1 MMEGWKKDKFKN
13 QIQNKS
19 GYTWS
24 KEQELKT
31 KAINSVRVLTV
42 SNIQTE
48 LDLSEELYLQNVSD
62 KDKNEKIV
70 NKDWCIAV
78 SSNGNRKRIGN
89 AVFIKNDMDYLFAS
103 FLTAL
108 KPKDSSDILP
118 EYFFRWLTSYN
129 VQERISSVSEGTTG
143 LGNLDMRY
151 LRNIDINYPESPTEQ
166 ASIAKHLSKV
176 DEAIESVKKSIEAA
190 EKLKKSL
197 MQNLLTGRM
206 KPDGTFR
213 TEEEFYEDEKFG
225 KVPIGWEVKKV
236 KELFYINRLS
246 LSNKTDD
253 NYRFKYI
260 TIENV
265 STEYI
270 DFANCQEFLF
280 KDSPGRARRYI
291 ISNDI
296 LISGVRPNLKA
307 FAIYQRPDSNE
318 WICSTGFHVLTAKD
332 KVSSQFFY
340 YQILSSIGESQFYSF
355 VAGSNYPAI
364 GDSDMKRMLLLV
376 PPYDEQKTISKK
388 IEDVSFYQKQKK
400 EKIITLER
408 LKKSLMQNLLTGKVR
423 VGEEGK

>member
-24 KEQELKT
+24 KEQELKS

-166 ASIAKHLSKV
+166 ASIANILSSV
-176 DEAIESVKKSIEAA
+176 DEAIESVKKSIDAA

-206 KPDGTFR
+206 KPDGTLR

-225 KVPIGWEVKKV
+225 KVPIGWEVKKLGN
-236 KELFYINRLS
+236 LFHIKAGGDLQENFYSPIYDEQHKCPIF
-246 LSNKTDD
+246 SN
-253 NYRFKYI
+253 
-260 TIENV
+260 TIENSGLYGYTSNPRFISKESLTIV
-265 STEYI
+265 GRGVGVGHVEYRKGNY
-270 DFANCQEFLF
+270 DA
-280 KDSPGRARRYI
+280 I
-291 ISNDI
+291 IR
-296 LISGVRPNLKA
+296 LISLIPKQEDAIDCMYVNYYICQYVH
-307 FAIYQRPDSNE
+307 FAIE
-318 WICSTGFHVLTAKD
+318 STGVPQLTCP
-332 KVSSQFFY
+332 KVFSTKIIIPKNVFEQSQ
-340 YQILSSIGESQFYSF
+340 IAE
-355 VAGSNYPAI
+355 
-364 GDSDMKRMLLLV
+364 
-376 PPYDEQKTISKK
+376 K
-388 IEDVSFYQKQKK
+388 IHCIDIDIKIKQNQ
-400 EKIITLER
+400 IITLER

-423 VGEEGK
+423 VGEELCLHNQIRPII

>member
-24 KEQELKT
+24 KEQELKS
-31 KAINSVRVLTV
+31 KAINSVRGLTV

-89 AVFIKNDMDYLFAS
+89 AVFIKNDTDYLFAS

-166 ASIAKHLSKV
+166 ASIANILSKV

-213 TEEEFYEDEKFG
+213 TEDEFYEDEKFG
-225 KVPIGWEVKKV
+225 KVPIGWYWGRMSEIAEIIAGQSPQGEYYNEDGLGYPMLNGPTEFTDEYPVPVQWTTKV
-236 KELFYINRLS
+236 TKLCR
-246 LSNKTDD
+246 K
-253 NYRFKYI
+253 
-260 TIENV
+260 
-265 STEYI
+265 
-270 DFANCQEFLF
+270 
-280 KDSPGRARRYI
+280 G
-291 ISNDI
+291 DI
-296 LISGVRPNLKA
+296 LFTVRG
-307 FAIYQRPDSNE
+307 S
-318 WICSTGFHVLTAKD
+318 STGKMNIADQEYCIGRGLAAIRPKY
-332 KVSSQFFY
+332 SSNIQF
-340 YQILSSIGESQFYSF
+340 IYSLF
-355 VAGSNYPAI
+355 
-364 GDSDMKRMLLLV
+364 
-376 PPYDEQKTISKK
+376 
-388 IEDVSFYQKQKK
+388 
-400 EKIITLER
+400 
-408 LKKSLMQNLLTGKVR
+408 
-423 VGEEGK
+423 

>member
-1 MMEGWKKDKFKN
+1 MVEGWKKDKFKN

-89 AVFIKNDMDYLFAS
+89 AVFIKNDTDYLFAS

-166 ASIAKHLSKV
+166 VSIANILSSV

-206 KPDGTFR
+206 KHDGTLR

-236 KELFYINRLS
+236 KKCFKFKNGKGNTTSNLKQIPDEVFCIPVFGGNGVTGYYHTALLNEPTIIVGRVGEYCGNVFKTPEKSWVTDNAMLVSEVLMQDYDIDFFTMKLNSLNFKQYSDSTGQPKITQGSIGNVLFAYP
-246 LSNKTDD
+246 
-253 NYRFKYI
+253 
-260 TIENV
+260 ENV
-265 STEYI
+265 KEQNNIIYLI
-270 DFANCQEFLF
+270 DN
-280 KDSPGRARRYI
+280 
-291 ISNDI
+291 ISNNI
-296 LISGVRPNLKA
+296 
-307 FAIYQRPDSNE
+307 Q
-318 WICSTGFHVLTAKD
+318 
-332 KVSSQFFY
+332 
-340 YQILSSIGESQFYSF
+340 
-355 VAGSNYPAI
+355 
-364 GDSDMKRMLLLV
+364 
-376 PPYDEQKTISKK
+376 
-388 IEDVSFYQKQKK
+388 QKQTQ
-400 EKIITLER
+400 ITTLER

-423 VGEEGK
+423 VGEEGKRNKIFTS

>member
-89 AVFIKNDMDYLFAS
+89 AVFIKNDTDYLFAS

-151 LRNIDINYPESPTEQ
+151 LRNIDINYPESLPEQ
-166 ASIAKHLSKV
+166 ASIANILSKV

-206 KPDGTFR
+206 KPDGTLR
-213 TEEEFYEDEKFG
+213 KDDEFYVDEKFG
-225 KVPIGWEVKKV
+225 KVPIGWEVK
-236 KELFYINRLS
+236 
-246 LSNKTDD
+246 
-253 NYRFKYI
+253 
-260 TIENV
+260 
-265 STEYI
+265 
-270 DFANCQEFLF
+270 
-280 KDSPGRARRYI
+280 
-291 ISNDI
+291 
-296 LISGVRPNLKA
+296 
-307 FAIYQRPDSNE
+307 
-318 WICSTGFHVLTAKD
+318 
-332 KVSSQFFY
+332 
-340 YQILSSIGESQFYSF
+340 
-355 VAGSNYPAI
+355 AI
-364 GDSDMKRMLLLV
+364 GDKKVCQINPVYKYKRKEIYDFIPMEAVKERFSGLDYVEKQLIDNGSYTRFKAGDILFAKITPCSENGKVAYIEHIDSEVGFASTEFIVFHPTDEVNGRYIYLLLTSENIHRLAISLMEGTTGRQRIPWKIFKNRIFV
-376 PPYDEQKTISKK
+376 PLPCKEEQTNIVNR
-388 IEDVSFYQKQKK
+388 ILVFDKQ
-400 EKIITLER
+400 INNYYNRINILET

-423 VGEEGK
+423 VGREK